1 MIFRCLFFYKI
12 ACILNNF
19 KLRQICVFSIKK
31 NMEIKKNIVLLGMMG
46 SGKST
51 IGGLLA
57 KKLNSVLIDID
68 KKIEKI
74 QNLKISEI
82 FKTKGEA
89 YFRELEFNVTLQS
102 LDSDNNIISLGGGAF
117 MNKELRKVLKQKS
130 STFWLHWN
138 ADILIKRIKNNDKRP
153 IIKGLDDAEIK
164 KLINERNKIY
174 YFSDFK
180 IICESLKKTE
190 IVDKIIKK
198 CKKNEII
205 C

>member
-1 MIFRCLFFYKI
+1 
-12 ACILNNF
+12 
-19 KLRQICVFSIKK
+19 
-31 NMEIKKNIVLLGMMG
+31 MEIKKNIVLLGMMG

-57 KKLNSVLIDID
+57 KRLDSVLIDID
-68 KKIEKI
+68 KKIEKM
-74 QNLKISEI
+74 QNLKINEI
-82 FKTKGEA
+82 FEAKGET

-102 LDSDNNIISLGGGAF
+102 LNDDNKIISLGGGAF

-130 STFWLHWN
+130 ASFWLHWN
-138 ADILIKRIKNNDKRP
+138 PETLIKRIKNNDKRP
-153 IIKGLDDAEIK
+153 IVKGLNNIEIK

-180 IICESLKKTE
+180 IICESLKKAE

>member
-138 ADILIKRIKNNDKRP
+138 ADTLIKRIKNNDKRP

>member
-1 MIFRCLFFYKI
+1 
-12 ACILNNF
+12 
-19 KLRQICVFSIKK
+19 
-31 NMEIKKNIVLLGMMG
+31 MEIKKNIVLLGMMG

-68 KKIEKI
+68 KKI
-74 QNLKISEI
+74 
-82 FKTKGEA
+82 
-89 YFRELEFNVTLQS
+89 
-102 LDSDNNIISLGGGAF
+102 

-138 ADILIKRIKNNDKRP
+138 ADTLIKRIKNNDKRP
-153 IIKGLDDAEIK
+153 IIKGLDDFEIK